1 MITIIK
7 TVPIDKILK
16 NMSFIYLLKV
26 AQAGHNRIEVHRRM
40 TMIIMMMPMINMMI
54 MIVTMMMMML
64 MVGDDHDDNF
74 CSILKGP
81 VYIMV
86 VSKLSWG
93 R

>member
-1 MITIIK
+1 
-7 TVPIDKILK
+7 
-16 NMSFIYLLKV
+16 
-26 AQAGHNRIEVHRRM
+26 
-40 TMIIMMMPMINMMI
+40 MIIMKMPMINMMI

-86 VSKLSWG
+86 VSK
-93 R
+93 